1 MSRRLS
7 WGLGLLL
14 IAGLVLGAFFVLPF
28 RSWLPGGTVA
38 DVPNRLVVNGTAL
51 NRLFPAPEA
60 GEKLVFTQ
68 EKRGFS
74 QARLKQGDAVRALLS
89 ISDVTTSPAS
99 RAKFGSS
106 GSALAGWP
114 LVEQG
119 DQSSALLVADRFQV
133 KVIGQ
138 GAGLSLDE
146 RHELLG
152 AFNLQALAA
161 LNPGSVQKALPQA
174 QAQAPS
180 VAAQSPAARPSLAA
194 PSPAAR
200 VSATTSPTPGSP
212 TQPSANR
219 LAALQAARAA
229 AHRQTAVQTPAA

>member
-38 DVPNRLVVNGTAL
+38 DVPTRLVVNGTSF
-51 NRLFPAPEA
+51 NRLFPQPDA
-60 GEKLVFTQ
+60 GETLVFTQ

-74 QARLKQGDAVRALLS
+74 QARLKKGNEVRALLS

-99 RAKFGSS
+99 RTKFSASDG
-106 GSALAGWP
+106 ALAGWP

-138 GAGLSLDE
+138 GAGLSADE

-161 LNPGSVQKALPQA
+161 LTPATTRKALPQA
-174 QAQAPS
+174 KPQAQPKT
-180 VAAQSPAARPSLAA
+180 PSLAPETPPRA
-194 PSPAAR
+194 RLSPAPQGQ
-200 VSATTSPTPGSP
+200 S
-212 TQPSANR
+212 PSANM
-219 LAALQAARAA
+219 LAALRAARAA
-229 AHRQTAVQTPAA
+229 ANRETAVLTPAA